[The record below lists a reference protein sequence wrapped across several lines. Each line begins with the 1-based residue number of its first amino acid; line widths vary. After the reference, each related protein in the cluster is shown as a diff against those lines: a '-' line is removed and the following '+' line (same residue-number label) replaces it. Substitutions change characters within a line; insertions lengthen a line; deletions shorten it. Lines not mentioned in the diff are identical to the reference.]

1 MDRLGSEVK
10 LMKKNHPNQALYF
23 IWTCN
28 IIAITIFL
36 YSWKFVSLSWS
47 DLYSP
52 TFLIWLTLVVAARH
66 GGLFDFVESK
76 IYAGIGCVIEFA
88 ALIILPFPLFAL
100 SLVLSAAV
108 NIADRFRKKH
118 PEPFTGPDFNASSTL
133 IAGSISYSIFWGIIE
148 SMPGSEIFF
157 TIALL
162 LNTAVFGI
170 LRIFLINTLISL
182 DEGIAWR
189 TGPVIKADTVLT
201 EGILLITGAVLAITY
216 LFNPYLILFLIV
228 PAVLLQDLLQK
239 ANKAELIYI
248 DEKTGIHNYRYF
260 DEKINEMYTA
270 SQKNGTS
277 LSLVFGDID
286 FLRDVNN
293 NFGHS
298 TGDDAIIA
306 VGQAFKQSLQA
317 NFTAAR
323 FGGEEFVMIMPETSK
338 KAALTHAEALR
349 EKVKTLDVRG
359 EKNEEVALTISLGIS
374 TYPEDAKDIHGLIQ
388 TADEALYEAKR
399 KGRDQV
405 SLYEAKNTGKLVRFS

>member
-1 MDRLGSEVK
+1 MN
-10 LMKKNHPNQALYF
+10 KNHPKQALYF

-36 YSWKFVSLSWS
+36 YSWKFISVSWS
-47 DLYSP
+47 ELYSP
-52 TFLIWLTLVVAARH
+52 TFLIWLVLVVAARH

-76 IYAGIGCVIEFA
+76 ISAGIGCVIEFA
-88 ALIILPFPLFAL
+88 ALIILPLPLFAL
-100 SLVLSAAV
+100 SLVISAAV

-118 PEPFTGPDFNASSTL
+118 PEPFTGPDFNASSTM
-133 IAGSISYSIFWGIIE
+133 IVGTIGYSIFWLIIE
-148 SMPGSEIFF
+148 TMPGSEIFF

-162 LNTAVFGI
+162 LNTAMYGI
-170 LRIFLINTLISL
+170 LKIFLINTLISL
-182 DEGIAWR
+182 DEGIAWK
-189 TGPVIKADTVLT
+189 TGPAIKVDTVLT
-201 EGILLITGAVLAITY
+201 EGILLITGAILAITY
-216 LFNPYLILFLIV
+216 LYNPYLILFLIV

-260 DEKINEMYTA
+260 DEKINEMYTT

-298 TGDDAIIA
+298 IGDDAITA
-306 VGQAFKQSLQA
+306 VGQAFKQSLQT

-338 KAALTHAEALR
+338 QEALAHAEELR

-359 EKNEEVALTISLGIS
+359 EKDEKVALTISLGIS
-374 TYPEDAKDIHGLIQ
+374 TYPEDAHDIHTLIQ

-405 SLYEAKNTGKLVRFS
+405 SLYEENSSGTLIRTS